1 MMIQLVNVSKKY
13 PQKKEEL
20 VALSNISF
28 TVAEKEVL
36 GIVGESG
43 SGKSTLLRLLQLMEQ
58 PTTGEIS
65 FNELSVTNWTDTQI
79 RNQKKKM
86 SMLFQTF
93 NLLGNVTVLDNVL
106 LPLKLQGIKDEKK
119 ALDLLE
125 FVGLSEKAKEYP
137 AKLSGGQ
144 KQRVALARAL
154 ITNPEILLLD
164 EATSALD
171 DQTTTDILLLLER
184 VKKDYSPT
192 IIFVSHDLEVVKK
205 ICDRVLVMES
215 GNIVADLKVVSS
227 LLEEQ
232 VESYSEKAVRVLRE

>member
-1 MMIQLVNVSKKY
+1 MIQLVNVSKKY

-171 DQTTTDILLLLER
+171 DQTTTDILFLLER

-215 GNIVADLKVVSS
+215 GNIVADLKVASS

-232 VESYSEKAVRVLRE
+232 VESYSEKAVRVLTE

>member
-164 EATSALD
+164 EATSGLD

>member
-154 ITNPEILLLD
+154 ITDPEILLLD

-171 DQTTTDILLLLER
+171 DQTTTDILFLLER

-215 GNIVADLKVVSS
+215 GNIVADLKVASS

-232 VESYSEKAVRVLRE
+232 VESYSEKAVRVLTE

>member
-1 MMIQLVNVSKKY
+1 MIQLVNVSKKY

-154 ITNPEILLLD
+154 ITDPEILLLD

-171 DQTTTDILLLLER
+171 DQTTTDILFLLER

-215 GNIVADLKVVSS
+215 GNIVADLKVASS

-232 VESYSEKAVRVLRE
+232 VESYSEKAVRVLTE

>member
-1 MMIQLVNVSKKY
+1 MIQLVNVSKKY

-43 SGKSTLLRLLQLMEQ
+43 SGKSTLLRLLQLMEL

-65 FNELSVTNWTDTQI
+65 FNDLSVTNWTDTQI

-154 ITNPEILLLD
+154 ITDPEILLLD

-171 DQTTTDILLLLER
+171 DQTTTDILFLLER

-215 GNIVADLKVVSS
+215 GNIVADLKVASS

-232 VESYSEKAVRVLRE
+232 VESYSEKAVRVLTE